1 MDSNPRARCWIATV
15 PWPDAE
21 FPTSTVI
28 PDIGQ
33 VKAHAKFSRENDSVS
48 IWFTFVNAVRSS
60 TVTTAFNTDVVV
72 RSARSADS
80 SSAFESLPFDWEW
93 RFLSD
98 TLDTVPCQP
107 AKMDV
112 THVPDSTHAPR
123 PIHTRSPVGAPSSP
137 ASMLAHSAKEI
148 SRIRKRINELDEE
161 LGVHIKRAK
170 DCVAQ
175 LD

>member
-1 MDSNPRARCWIATV
+1 MDSNPRARCWVATV

-21 FPTSTVI
+21 FPTATII

-48 IWFTFVNAVRSS
+48 IWFTFANAVRAS

-72 RSARSADS
+72 HSARSADS
-80 SSAFESLPFDWEW
+80 SSAFESLPFDWEC
-93 RFLSD
+93 RFCSD
-98 TLDTVPCQP
+98 TTDTVPCQP
-107 AKMDV
+107 VRMDV
-112 THVPDSTHAPR
+112 THVPEP
-123 PIHTRSPVGAPSSP
+123 TRATVSAGVPSSP
-137 ASMLAHSAKEI
+137 VSMLAHSAKEI

-161 LGVHIKRAK
+161 LGVHIKRVK
-170 DCVAQ
+170 DCAAQ

>member
-112 THVPDSTHAPR
+112 THVPDSTHAP
-123 PIHTRSPVGAPSSP
+123 SSP
-137 ASMLAHSAKEI
+137 ASMLAHSANAI

-170 DCVAQ
+170 DCIVQ

>member
-93 RFLSD
+93 RFLGD

-107 AKMDV
+107 TKMNV
-112 THVPDSTHAPR
+112 THVPDSTHAP
-123 PIHTRSPVGAPSSP
+123 SSP
-137 ASMLAHSAKEI
+137 MSMLVHSAKEI